1 MYGTQRASGGNV
13 IGIDSMEIE
22 TLQKGKGNMG
32 G

>member
-1 MYGTQRASGGNV
+1 MGHNALLGSNV